1 MPRGGP
7 VLETKR
13 LRLRRWRTD
22 DLRPFAALNV
32 DPVVIEHFPAVGITT
47 EETGRMIAGFEYH
60 FEDHGFGL
68 WAVEV
73 KWARSFIG
81 FFGLAVPGFDAAF
94 MPAVEIGWRFAR
106 EHWGS
111 GYATEAARAAMDF
124 GFDQA
129 ELDEIVS
136 FTTPANMR
144 SVSVMERL
152 GMTHDVIDD
161 FDHPRFPDDE
171 RIRRHVL
178 YRMRAERW
186 ADQQSG

>member
-1 MPRGGP
+1 MPRGP

-22 DLRPFAALNV
+22 DLRPFAALNS
-32 DPVVIEHFPAVGITT
+32 DPVVMEHFPSMGITT
-47 EETGRMIAGFEYH
+47 EETGKMIAHFEYH
-60 FEDHGFGL
+60 FEEHGFGL
-68 WAVEV
+68 WAVEI

-81 FFGLAVPGFDAAF
+81 FCGLAVPGFAAPF
-94 MPAVEIGWRFAR
+94 MPAVEIGWRFAK

-124 GFDQA
+124 GFDEA

-136 FTTPANMR
+136 FTIPANTR

-152 GMTHDVIDD
+152 GMTHNTVDD

-171 RIRRHVL
+171 RIRHHVL
-178 YRMRAERW
+178 YRITPEKW
-186 ADQQSG
+186 AKSNAG